1 MFIYQQMTLK
11 LPLGITC
18 DISASTSTRTYFSL
32 FFDKQREYIKSLK
45 KLYTHVYKSY
55 AKDNKRHSLKEGK
68 QKGEKKNLPS
78 PSYRSHHIYKID

>member
-1 MFIYQQMTLK
+1 MTLK

-68 QKGEKKNLPS
+68 QKGEKKKPTFSL
-78 PSYRSHHIYKID
+78 I